1 MKISRGASLMDCLD
15 TLRDRGREWST
26 APEISASMHLDA
38 RYQSCRHLAT
48 LVSRGMA
55 EMSQLGGQPRRW
67 RITALGAAWPEGR
80 ALLERANYR
89 VMVALGGGGH
99 SDLADEDP
107 RVLGTL
113 LRRDV
118 IRRAGDG
125 RWTLDPALLPFA
137 RMVRRS
143 ERKQGGPSVS
153 VQNASCRQA
162 VAAPADENA
171 LRGIPGREWGENCL
185 AGRADALAG
194 NS

>member
-1 MKISRGASLMDCLD
+1 MKISRGMSLTDCLD
-15 TLRDRGREWST
+15 SLRERSPAWAT
-26 APEISASMHLDA
+26 APEISASMGLDA

-55 EMSQLGGQPRRW
+55 EMSQRGGQPRRW

-80 ALLERANYR
+80 ALLERANFR

-113 LRRDV
+113 VRRDV

-125 RWTLDPALLPFA
+125 RWRLDPALLPFA
-137 RMVRRS
+137 R
-143 ERKQGGPSVS
+143 K
-153 VQNASCRQA
+153 
-162 VAAPADENA
+162 
-171 LRGIPGREWGENCL
+171 LRGMERVKVEVVQEE
-185 AGRADALAG
+185 ARV
-194 NS
+194 